1 MTKDQ
6 EDPRARVFI
15 SCGQSKHSDEAATA
29 SGVAARLHELGFDP
43 YIAVLEQS
51 LRGLKENIFE
61 QLSESEYFIFVDFKR
76 EQLLGSDP
84 PACRGSLFSHQE
96 LALASFLDIPVLAFQ
111 ESGVK
116 NDDGILR
123 FLQANATPFT
133 DRHLLP
139 NVIADQVQRRSWDPH
154 WRNEIVLERD
164 PTQHKDAQF
173 FSTQDSG
180 RFFHIGVR
188 NRHRRRTATNCY
200 VYIEKA
206 TRLDPLTEVP
216 LNAVEIKWAGYIL
229 PNAHIPPGT
238 VRSFDAF
245 YIRHDLPS
253 RLQFNVFSDST
264 DFFPRIE
271 GEGRYELH
279 YLVVS
284 DNFPPARGSFIL
296 QLDRVLGSTTLK
308 ILGK

>member
-1 MTKDQ
+1 
-6 EDPRARVFI
+6 
-15 SCGQSKHSDEAATA
+15 
-29 SGVAARLHELGFDP
+29 
-43 YIAVLEQS
+43 
-51 LRGLKENIFE
+51 
-61 QLSESEYFIFVDFKR
+61 
-76 EQLLGSDP
+76 
-84 PACRGSLFSHQE
+84 
-96 LALASFLDIPVLAFQ
+96 
-111 ESGVK
+111 
-116 NDDGILR
+116 
-123 FLQANATPFT
+123 
-133 DRHLLP
+133 
-139 NVIADQVQRRSWDPH
+139 
-154 WRNEIVLERD
+154 
-164 PTQHKDAQF
+164 
-173 FSTQDSG
+173 
-180 RFFHIGVR
+180 
-188 NRHRRRTATNCY
+188 
-200 VYIEKA
+200 
-206 TRLDPLTEVP
+206 
-216 LNAVEIKWAGYIL
+216 VEIKWAGYIL